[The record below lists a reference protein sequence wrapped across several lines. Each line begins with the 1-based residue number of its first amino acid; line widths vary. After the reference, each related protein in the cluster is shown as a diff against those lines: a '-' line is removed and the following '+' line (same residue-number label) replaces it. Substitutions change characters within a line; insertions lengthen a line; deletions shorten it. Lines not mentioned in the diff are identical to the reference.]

1 MSTPRPIILLDPY
14 PRTIASLFNAQDKAR
29 LEKLGQVIWHD
40 GSPASDAHIEQYLP
54 DTIALLGQ
62 TSMPRERLERAPNL
76 RLIANVE
83 SNFLPNVDYAE
94 CHRRGIHVI
103 STGPVFA
110 QSVAEMALGYA
121 LAAARRIPQA
131 DAAIRRG
138 DETMYGAADNYD
150 SFLLHGKTLGLLG
163 CGNLGRAL
171 LPLLRPFSRD
181 LIVHDPWLHDSV
193 LREMQ
198 VEPVSFDALFAR
210 SKVLFVLT
218 ATTTENQG
226 FIGAAQFAAMQPGAV
241 FVLASRAG
249 VVNFDAMLDAA
260 TRGHIRVATDVFPIE
275 PIPADQRARQT
286 PNTVLGAHRAG
297 NVPEIWTQMGEMVTD
312 DLELILRGLP
322 PQRCQRATLETV
334 SRIRSMPAQAATES
348 KSGPAIK

>member
-1 MSTPRPIILLDPY
+1 MTTPDPIILLDPH
-14 PRTIASLFNAQDKAR
+14 PRTIDQLFSAHDKAR
-29 LEKLGQVIWHD
+29 LEKLGRVIWHD
-40 GSPASDAHIEQYLP
+40 GSPASDAHIDRYLP
-54 DTIALLGQ
+54 NTIALLGQ
-62 TSMPRERLERAPNL
+62 TPMSGERLARAPNL

-94 CHRRGIHVI
+94 CQRRGIHVL

-110 QSVAEMALGYA
+110 RPVAEMALGYA

-131 DAAIRRG
+131 DAAIRQG
-138 DETMYGAADNYD
+138 NESMYGASDNYD
-150 SFLLHGKTLGLLG
+150 SFLLHGKTLGMLG

-181 LIVHDPWLHDSV
+181 ILVHDPWLHDSV
-193 LREMQ
+193 LHEMQ
-198 VEPVSFDALFAR
+198 VEPVSFEALFQR

-226 FIGAAQFAAMQPGAV
+226 YIGAKQFAAMQPGAV
-241 FVLASRAG
+241 FVLVSRAG

-260 TRGHIRVATDVFPIE
+260 ASGHIRAAIDVFPVE
-275 PIPADQRARQT
+275 PIPADHRARHT

-297 NVPEIWTQMGEMVTD
+297 NIPEIWTLMGEMVTD

-322 PQRCQRATLETV
+322 PQRCQRAALETV
-334 SRIRSMPAQAATES
+334 ARIRSMPAQALEDKT
-348 KSGPAIK
+348 GPQA